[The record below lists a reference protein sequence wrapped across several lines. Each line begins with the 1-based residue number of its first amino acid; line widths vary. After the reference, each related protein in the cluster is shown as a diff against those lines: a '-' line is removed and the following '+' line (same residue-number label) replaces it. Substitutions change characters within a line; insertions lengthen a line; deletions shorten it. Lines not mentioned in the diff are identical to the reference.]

1 MFDEMII
8 REGSVRNV
16 VDADGA
22 VTGFSFATHIPYY
35 RGLGLSMIEVP
46 EVAVDGI
53 AVSEEDLR
61 FTYNGVTRTFA
72 EPSRSC
78 ATAAWQPASTRSSST
93 CACACPTCPS
103 CPRAAS
109 RARSPSPP
117 DRLGA
122 ADEARTTSPP
132 HPERDNPCPPSS

>member
-22 VTGFSFATHIPYY
+22 VTGFSFATHMPYY

-46 EVAVDGI
+46 EVRVDGV

-72 EPSRSC
+72 ELADVSDVRWELRTF
-78 ATAAWQPASTRSSST
+78 ATITVLRDGGLAAGEHEIFVNLRLRVSYLPVLSENRFTRT
-93 CACACPTCPS
+93 VTV
-103 CPRAAS
+103 AA
-109 RARSPSPP
+109 
-117 DRLGA
+117 
-122 ADEARTTSPP
+122 
-132 HPERDNPCPPSS
+132 

>member
-72 EPSRSC
+72 ELADVSDVRWELRTF
-78 ATAAWQPASTRSSST
+78 ATITVLRDGGLAAGEHEIFVNLRLRVSYLPVLSENRCTRT
-93 CACACPTCPS
+93 VTV
-103 CPRAAS
+103 AA
-109 RARSPSPP
+109 
-117 DRLGA
+117 
-122 ADEARTTSPP
+122 
-132 HPERDNPCPPSS
+132 

>member
-8 REGSVRNV
+8 REGSVRNI

-46 EVAVDGI
+46 EVAVDGV

-72 EPSRSC
+72 ELADVSDVRWELRTF
-78 ATAAWQPASTRSSST
+78 ATITVLRDGGLAAGEHEIFVNLRLRVSYLPVLSENRFTRT
-93 CACACPTCPS
+93 VTVAV
-103 CPRAAS
+103 
-109 RARSPSPP
+109 
-117 DRLGA
+117 
-122 ADEARTTSPP
+122 
-132 HPERDNPCPPSS
+132 

>member
-22 VTGFSFATHIPYY
+22 VTGFSFATHMPYY

-46 EVAVDGI
+46 EVAVDGV

-72 EPSRSC
+72 ELADVSDVRWELR
-78 ATAAWQPASTRSSST
+78 TFVTITVLRDGGLAAGEHEIFVNLRLRVSYLPVLSENRFTRT
-93 CACACPTCPS
+93 VTV
-103 CPRAAS
+103 AA
-109 RARSPSPP
+109 
-117 DRLGA
+117 
-122 ADEARTTSPP
+122 
-132 HPERDNPCPPSS
+132 

>member
-72 EPSRSC
+72 ELADVSDVRWELRTF
-78 ATAAWQPASTRSSST
+78 ATITVLRDGGLAAGEHEIFVNLRLRVSYLPVLSENRFTRT
-93 CACACPTCPS
+93 VTVAV
-103 CPRAAS
+103 
-109 RARSPSPP
+109 
-117 DRLGA
+117 
-122 ADEARTTSPP
+122 
-132 HPERDNPCPPSS
+132 

>member
-22 VTGFSFATHIPYY
+22 VTGFSFATHMPYY

-46 EVAVDGI
+46 EVAVDGV

-72 EPSRSC
+72 ELADVSDVRWELRTF
-78 ATAAWQPASTRSSST
+78 ATITVLRDGGLAAGEHEIFVNLRLRVSYLPVLSENRFTRT
-93 CACACPTCPS
+93 ITVAV
-103 CPRAAS
+103 
-109 RARSPSPP
+109 
-117 DRLGA
+117 
-122 ADEARTTSPP
+122 
-132 HPERDNPCPPSS
+132 

>member
-46 EVAVDGI
+46 EVAVDGV

-72 EPSRSC
+72 ELADVSDVRWELRTFATITVLRDGGLAAGEHEIFVNLRLRVSYLPVLSESRF
-78 ATAAWQPASTRSSST
+78 TRTVTVAA
-93 CACACPTCPS
+93 
-103 CPRAAS
+103 
-109 RARSPSPP
+109 
-117 DRLGA
+117 
-122 ADEARTTSPP
+122 
-132 HPERDNPCPPSS
+132 

>member
-22 VTGFSFATHIPYY
+22 VTGFSFATHMPYY

-46 EVAVDGI
+46 EVRVDGV

-72 EPSRSC
+72 ELADVSDVRWELRTFATITVLRDGGLAAGEHEIFVNLRLRVSYLPVLSESRF
-78 ATAAWQPASTRSSST
+78 TRTVTVAA
-93 CACACPTCPS
+93 
-103 CPRAAS
+103 
-109 RARSPSPP
+109 
-117 DRLGA
+117 
-122 ADEARTTSPP
+122 
-132 HPERDNPCPPSS
+132 

>member
-22 VTGFSFATHIPYY
+22 VTGFSFATHMPYY

-72 EPSRSC
+72 ELADVSDVRWELRTF
-78 ATAAWQPASTRSSST
+78 ATITVLRDGGLAAGEHEIFVNLRLRVSYLPVLSENRFTRT
-93 CACACPTCPS
+93 VTV
-103 CPRAAS
+103 AA
-109 RARSPSPP
+109 
-117 DRLGA
+117 
-122 ADEARTTSPP
+122 
-132 HPERDNPCPPSS
+132 

>member
-46 EVAVDGI
+46 EVAVDGT

-72 EPSRSC
+72 ELADVSDVRWELRTF
-78 ATAAWQPASTRSSST
+78 ATITVLRDGGLAAGEHEIFVNLRLRVSYLPVLSENRFTRT
-93 CACACPTCPS
+93 VTV
-103 CPRAAS
+103 AA
-109 RARSPSPP
+109 
-117 DRLGA
+117 
-122 ADEARTTSPP
+122 
-132 HPERDNPCPPSS
+132 

>member
-22 VTGFSFATHIPYY
+22 VTGFSFATHMPYY
-35 RGLGLSMIEVP
+35 RGLGLSMVEVP
-46 EVAVDGI
+46 EVRVDGV

-72 EPSRSC
+72 ELADVSDVRWELRTF
-78 ATAAWQPASTRSSST
+78 ATITVLRAGGLAAGEHEIFVNLRLRVSYLPFLSENRFTRT
-93 CACACPTCPS
+93 VTV
-103 CPRAAS
+103 AA
-109 RARSPSPP
+109 
-117 DRLGA
+117 
-122 ADEARTTSPP
+122 
-132 HPERDNPCPPSS
+132 

>member
-8 REGSVRNV
+8 REGSVKNV

-22 VTGFSFATHIPYY
+22 VTGFSFATHMPYY

-46 EVAVDGI
+46 EVRVDGV

-72 EPSRSC
+72 ELADVSDVRWELRTF
-78 ATAAWQPASTRSSST
+78 ATITVLRDGGLAAGEHEIFVNLRLRVSYLPFLSENRFTRT
-93 CACACPTCPS
+93 VTV
-103 CPRAAS
+103 AA
-109 RARSPSPP
+109 
-117 DRLGA
+117 
-122 ADEARTTSPP
+122 
-132 HPERDNPCPPSS
+132 

>member
-22 VTGFSFATHIPYY
+22 VTGFSFATYISYY

-46 EVAVDGI
+46 EVAVDGV

-72 EPSRSC
+72 ELADVSDVRWELRTF
-78 ATAAWQPASTRSSST
+78 ATITVLRDGGLAAGEHEIFVNLRLRVSYLPVLSENRFTRT
-93 CACACPTCPS
+93 VTV
-103 CPRAAS
+103 AA
-109 RARSPSPP
+109 
-117 DRLGA
+117 
-122 ADEARTTSPP
+122 
-132 HPERDNPCPPSS
+132 

>member
-46 EVAVDGI
+46 EVAVDGV
-53 AVSEEDLR
+53 AVSEENLR

-72 EPSRSC
+72 ELADVSDVRWELRTF
-78 ATAAWQPASTRSSST
+78 ATITVLRDGGLAAGEHEIFVNLRLRVSYLPVLSENRCTRT
-93 CACACPTCPS
+93 VTV
-103 CPRAAS
+103 AA
-109 RARSPSPP
+109 
-117 DRLGA
+117 
-122 ADEARTTSPP
+122 
-132 HPERDNPCPPSS
+132 

>member
-16 VDADGA
+16 VDADSA
-22 VTGFSFATHIPYY
+22 VTGFSFATHMPYY

-46 EVAVDGI
+46 EVRVDGV

-72 EPSRSC
+72 ELADVSDVRWELRTF
-78 ATAAWQPASTRSSST
+78 ATITVLRDGGLAAGEHEIFVNLRLRVSYLPFLSENRFTRT
-93 CACACPTCPS
+93 VTV
-103 CPRAAS
+103 AA
-109 RARSPSPP
+109 
-117 DRLGA
+117 
-122 ADEARTTSPP
+122 
-132 HPERDNPCPPSS
+132 

>member
-22 VTGFSFATHIPYY
+22 VTGFSFATHMPYY

-46 EVAVDGI
+46 EVAVDGV

-72 EPSRSC
+72 ELADVSDVRWELRTF
-78 ATAAWQPASTRSSST
+78 ATITVLRDGGLAAGEHEIFVNLRLRVSYLPVLSENRFTRT
-93 CACACPTCPS
+93 VTVAV
-103 CPRAAS
+103 
-109 RARSPSPP
+109 
-117 DRLGA
+117 
-122 ADEARTTSPP
+122 
-132 HPERDNPCPPSS
+132 

>member
-22 VTGFSFATHIPYY
+22 VTGFSFATHMPYY

-46 EVAVDGI
+46 EVAVDGV

-72 EPSRSC
+72 ELADVSDVRWELRTF
-78 ATAAWQPASTRSSST
+78 ATITVLRDGGLAAGKHEIFVNLRLRVSYLPFLSENRFTRT
-93 CACACPTCPS
+93 VTV
-103 CPRAAS
+103 AA
-109 RARSPSPP
+109 
-117 DRLGA
+117 
-122 ADEARTTSPP
+122 
-132 HPERDNPCPPSS
+132 

>member
-72 EPSRSC
+72 ELADVSDVRWELRTF
-78 ATAAWQPASTRSSST
+78 ATITVLRDGGLAAGEHEIFVNLRLRVSYLPVLSESHFTRT
-93 CACACPTCPS
+93 VTV
-103 CPRAAS
+103 AA
-109 RARSPSPP
+109 
-117 DRLGA
+117 
-122 ADEARTTSPP
+122 
-132 HPERDNPCPPSS
+132 

>member
-1 MFDEMII
+1 MFDEMIL

-22 VTGFSFATHIPYY
+22 VTGFSFATPMPYY

-46 EVAVDGI
+46 EVAVDGV

-72 EPSRSC
+72 ELADVSDVRWELRTF
-78 ATAAWQPASTRSSST
+78 ATITVLRDGGLAAGEHEIFVNLRLRVSYLPVLSENRFTRT
-93 CACACPTCPS
+93 VTVAV
-103 CPRAAS
+103 
-109 RARSPSPP
+109 
-117 DRLGA
+117 
-122 ADEARTTSPP
+122 
-132 HPERDNPCPPSS
+132 